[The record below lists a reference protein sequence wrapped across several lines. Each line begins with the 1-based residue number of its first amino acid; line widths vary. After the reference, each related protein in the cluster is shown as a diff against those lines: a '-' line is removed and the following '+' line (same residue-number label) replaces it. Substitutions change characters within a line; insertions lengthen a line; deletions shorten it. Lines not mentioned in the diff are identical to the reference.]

1 MACPD
6 SVYDITDQ
14 SPIGDIVNA
23 VKCLKK
29 EISSLEGEFESLGKT
44 TKSFATDIGG
54 SFGSVKE
61 NILGLGESM
70 VKFTTDTKRQ
80 YDLAKDLAE
89 AYKSTNL
96 ALGLS
101 VGRSKEFSDVFKES
115 VANIA
120 EFGGEISDAQSIFKD
135 FIDESGRSRIINP
148 EDVENIFLL
157 QKTTGMV
164 GSESAKMY
172 EMFDLMGKSLSDVNK
187 EMETLIKDS
196 QSIGL
201 NSSKVINTL
210 ANNLNTMQTY
220 SFVNG
225 VKGMTEMA
233 KQAVKMRLD
242 VSDILGMSEKFYQPE
257 AAIEAAA
264 QLQLLGGDIASAFGD
279 PFTVMYE
286 ARNKPE
292 ELAKRVQN
300 MTENMIQFN
309 EESGQYELP
318 AEARMQLKA
327 VGDQLGI
334 NINNMVE
341 MSRQTAKMKDVKME
355 LSDSELFT
363 EEQMEG
369 IASMAKMTDEGFKVD
384 LIGDDG
390 KRIEKNIKDLTS
402 GEVEMLLRSPKDEE
416 DYMEQMVYNSM
427 TTNEILESIRDQF
440 EKSFVATVDVYEVME
455 ELSKGSIKNIRDLG
469 TGLGEKSTD
478 KFDDS
483 EIKKLVGFVGEN
495 TVESLNSLTENF
507 KDSVLEMFGDSSLE
521 ILKKSFD
528 EKTFEINSNGVIN
541 INTNKINT
549 ADQGKIPMGEGEP
562 VKDFLSRNDG
572 TVTSFSNMDDII
584 GAKNGGPI
592 DKLLN
597 SVLPNNQTSVV
608 EVKGNPKIDINI
620 NSNNPNMN
628 FTTEQME
635 QITNVAMKSILSIFN
650 NGGSID
656 GGNQSQN
663 SKGFE
668 QNLGNY
674 KKT

>member
-369 IASMAKMTDEGFKVD
+369 IANMAKMTDEGFKVD

-402 GEVEMLLRSPKDEE
+402 GEVEMLLRAPKDEE
-416 DYMEQMVYNSM
+416 DYMDQMVYNSM
-427 TTNEILESIRDQF
+427 TTNEILTSIKDQF
-440 EKSFVATVDVYEVME
+440 EKSFVSTVDVYEVME

-469 TGLGEKSTD
+469 AGLGEKSTD

-507 KDSVLEMFGDSSLE
+507 KDSVLEMFGDSSIE
-521 ILKKSFD
+521 ILKKSFE
-528 EKTFEINSNGVIN
+528 EKDFKINSNGVIN
-541 INTNKINT
+541 ISNNKPST
-549 ADQGKIPMGEGEP
+549 AEENQKSNVGEGKK
-562 VKDFLSRNDG
+562 VGDFLSRNDG
-572 TVTSFSNMDDII
+572 SVTSFSSMDDVI
-584 GAKNGGPI
+584 GAKSGGPI

-597 SVLPNNQTSVV
+597 SVLPNKQISVV

-628 FTTEQME
+628 FTSEQME
-635 QITNVAMKSILSIFN
+635 QITNVAMKSILSTFN

-668 QNLGNY
+668 QNLGTY
-674 KKT
+674 G